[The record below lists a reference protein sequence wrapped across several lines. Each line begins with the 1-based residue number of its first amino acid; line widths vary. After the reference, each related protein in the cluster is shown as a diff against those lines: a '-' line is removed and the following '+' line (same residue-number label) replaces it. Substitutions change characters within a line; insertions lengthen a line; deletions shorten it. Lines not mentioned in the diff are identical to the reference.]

1 MTAQQGLTVHS
12 KNRESVIALVGH
24 HNVGKSVL
32 FSRLTG
38 RQTLAANY
46 PGTTVDVARG
56 QARFEPGLTILDT
69 PGVITLPAMTEDE
82 RATEW
87 AVLSEPLRAI
97 IQVGDAKNLRRTLL
111 LTIQLLEMGVP
122 LVLALNMMDEAQ
134 ERGLEIDPK
143 SLSDRLGL
151 LVIPT
156 IATKGRGIEDLAAVL
171 TATPLEGPD
180 FHLDYPQAIE
190 EEIRLLT
197 PTLPEAPIS
206 GRALALAWLS
216 EDPVVEEWLST
227 RMDRDEIEIL
237 QGRRKAL
244 GSSQKTPL
252 STRIQETRLDYVE
265 VLAAACLLNRGRAS
279 TGLLAAIGR
288 IATHPIWGLFILAGV
303 LLAMFWFVGVL
314 GAGVLV
320 DLLETRVFG
329 EMINPWVTSVV
340 EQIFSSPVIVD
351 FLVGEFGLWTMG
363 VTYAFALILPIVTTF
378 FLAFGFLEDTGYLP
392 RLAVLTNRVFRILG
406 LNGKAIIPMVLGL
419 GCVTMATLSTRILET
434 KRERLLAILL
444 LALAIPC
451 SAQLG
456 VILGMLA
463 GTSFTAAVIWGL
475 VMLGVVLLVGGLSSR
490 LIPGSRSSLLV
501 EIPPI
506 RAPSISNVAVKTLAR
521 LEWYLKEVVPIFLF
535 GTALLFFLDL
545 SGVLDRLI
553 LLGEPLVVNWLGL
566 PPEASAA
573 FLMGFLRRDFGATG
587 LFVLDSQGLLTARQI
602 VVAMVTITLFI
613 PCFASVLMIARER
626 GNRTALALTALIF
639 PMAFLIGGM
648 LNRLLLFVGWGA

>member
-1 MTAQQGLTVHS
+1 GC
-12 KNRESVIALVGH
+12 
-24 HNVGKSVL
+24 
-32 FSRLTG
+32 
-38 RQTLAANY
+38 
-46 PGTTVDVARG
+46 
-56 QARFEPGLTILDT
+56 
-69 PGVITLPAMTEDE
+69 
-82 RATEW
+82 
-87 AVLSEPLRAI
+87 
-97 IQVGDAKNLRRTLL
+97 
-111 LTIQLLEMGVP
+111 
-122 LVLALNMMDEAQ
+122 
-134 ERGLEIDPK
+134 
-143 SLSDRLGL
+143 
-151 LVIPT
+151 
-156 IATKGRGIEDLAAVL
+156 
-171 TATPLEGPD
+171 
-180 FHLDYPQAIE
+180 
-190 EEIRLLT
+190 
-197 PTLPEAPIS
+197 
-206 GRALALAWLS
+206 
-216 EDPVVEEWLST
+216 
-227 RMDRDEIEIL
+227 
-237 QGRRKAL
+237 
-244 GSSQKTPL
+244 SQKTPL